1 MGPRWRL
8 AVLTGLFALVT
19 ACGGGGEG
27 GDDGVASL
35 SEKNTPSS
43 NEPAA
48 ENDVDQM
55 RAFAKCM
62 REHGIDMPDPEVS
75 KDGGVGIAVPA
86 VPGNG
91 DMGKV
96 EKAHTAC
103 QKFLPNGGE
112 PEKPTAEDLD
122 AMRKQAKCLRDH
134 GIDVPDPTMEDPGLR
149 IGGTPDQ
156 EKFKKAMEECGNGK
170 GMIAV
175 GGGGK

>member
-27 GDDGVASL
+27 GDGVASL

-43 NEPAA
+43 NKPAA
-48 ENDVDQM
+48 KDDVDQM

-62 REHGIDMPDPEVS
+62 REHGVDMPDPEVS

-86 VPGNG
+86 IPGNG
-91 DMGKV
+91 GADKV
-96 EKAHTAC
+96 EKADKAC
-103 QKFLPNGGE
+103 KKFLPNGGE

-149 IGGTPDQ
+149 IGGSAES
-156 EKFKKAMEECGNGK
+156 EKFQKAMEECGNGK